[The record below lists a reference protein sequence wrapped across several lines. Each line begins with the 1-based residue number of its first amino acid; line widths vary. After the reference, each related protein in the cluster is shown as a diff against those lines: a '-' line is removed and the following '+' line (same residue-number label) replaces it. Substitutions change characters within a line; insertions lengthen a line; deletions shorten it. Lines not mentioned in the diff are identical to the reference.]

1 LNTSSKGIRVLGVP
15 LNTLP
20 FTSSFIKNA
29 MVKDVW
35 HINLLPIMVDVKI
48 AFGINVLSC
57 LKP

>member
-1 LNTSSKGIRVLGVP
+1 LNTPSKGIKVLGIP

-29 MVKDVW
+29 MVEDVW
-35 HINLLPIMVDVKI
+35 HIKLLPIMGDVKI
-48 AFGINVLSC
+48 TFGINVLSC